1 MSTTSSTT
9 SALPPPST
17 NTTVVV
23 AATSSS
29 SNPSSSSTSTG
40 GGSTGGGGGGVTT
53 TTLNVSNVPLSQNLL
68 TAIQL
73 KQIGEGL
80 NTSSN
85 LTEVDKIGALK
96 KISSITTATPI
107 VTSAS
112 SIQPIANLINTQHAS
127 LVKSKIMVCHLS
139 FNLFLFL
146 FNTDLG
152 PGIFIDFEKLSFLQD

>member
-40 GGSTGGGGGGVTT
+40 GGSTGGGGVTT

-139 FNLFLFL
+139 FNLFLF
-146 FNTDLG
+146 NTDLG